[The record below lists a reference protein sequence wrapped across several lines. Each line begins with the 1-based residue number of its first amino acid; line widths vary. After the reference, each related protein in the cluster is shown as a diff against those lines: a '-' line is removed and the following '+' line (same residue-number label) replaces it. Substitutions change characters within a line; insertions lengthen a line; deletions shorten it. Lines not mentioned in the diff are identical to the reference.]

1 VFLKRLTIANRLAE
15 TRKFLVSEM
24 QVADMVCG
32 TAARSYS
39 GKQHAEV
46 YRPPNFLPENLCA
59 GMAEIKRSSG
69 SIPCGKAHHSVSVR
83 AGANSGET
91 EV

>member
-1 VFLKRLTIANRLAE
+1 MFLKRLTIANRLAE
-15 TRKFLVSEM
+15 TRKFLVSEK

-32 TAARSYS
+32 TVARSYS

-46 YRPPNFLPENLCA
+46 YRPPNFPPENLCA
-59 GMAEIKRSSG
+59 GMAEIKRSPC
-69 SIPCGKAHHSVSVR
+69 SILFGKAHHTVSVR

-91 EV
+91 EA